1 MDENAIHYCIAVQY
15 CHIMYVRT
23 HAHTK
28 YVHTY
33 IHRVYVRMC
42 SMALQCVHYQCLATE
57 RKYCTVVPS

>member
-23 HAHTK
+23 HTQN
-28 YVHTY
+28 TY
-33 IHRVYVRMC
+33 IRTYIGCMYVQYGIEMC
-42 SMALQCVHYQCLATE
+42 AHQCLATE